1 MSLDLIKKLNDTSVE
16 ERLLALAKIKD
27 SAPAPAKRDNDANNH
42 IHTIYSFSPYSPT
55 KAAYMAYMAGLTS
68 AGIMDHDSLSG
79 AKEFFKATEILG
91 LGSTCGVEV
100 RAKFNRRHWGKIN
113 HPDQEDCIY
122 MAAHGVPH
130 QNLDEFNAYLAPFR
144 AKREERNKKMCEK
157 INSKFSAFGI
167 NLDYEKDVQ
176 PLSMSALG
184 GSVTER
190 HLTFALSLKLEEKF
204 ARGEKLVEF
213 VEKDLGLA
221 VSGKARER
229 LLDKENDIYAYDLLG
244 VLKSD
249 TSFFYIDADEEMPD
263 AYEFIKVAK
272 SFGAIPAYAYLG
284 DVGDSVTGDK
294 RAQKF
299 EDDFLG
305 DLIVELKKAGIEA
318 IAYMP
323 TRNTLPQLER
333 LRNLC
338 AENELFEISG
348 EDVNSPR
355 QSFEC
360 KALARPEFSNLIT
373 STWALIGHEAISTE
387 KGTKFGMF
395 SPETKAKMPSLKERA
410 EYFASI
416 GRQTVANK

>member
-1 MSLDLIKKLNDTSVE
+1 MKDLIQKLNAECKE
-16 ERLLALAKIKD
+16 ERLEALREIVKIG
-27 SAPAPAKRDNDANNH
+27 PAPIKRENDANNH

-55 KAAYMAYMAGLTS
+55 KAAYMAYLAGLTS

-79 AKEFFKATEILG
+79 AEEFFEAAKILG

-130 QNLDEFNAYLAPFR
+130 QNIEAFNAYLAPFR
-144 AKREERNKKMCEK
+144 AKREERNRKMCEK
-157 INSKFSAFGI
+157 INARFSAFDVV
-167 NLDYEKDVQ
+167 LDYERDVQ
-176 PLSMSALG
+176 PLSMSREG

-204 ARGEKLVEF
+204 GRGEKLVDF
-213 VEKDLGLA
+213 IEKDLGLA
-221 VSGKARER
+221 VAGKARER

-299 EDDFLG
+299 EDDFL
-305 DLIVELKKAGIEA
+305 DELIVELKKAGIEA

-323 TRNTLPQLER
+323 TRNTLAQLER
-333 LRNLC
+333 LRKLC
-338 AENELFEISG
+338 KENDLFEISG

-360 KALARPEFSNLIT
+360 KALARPEFANLIV
-373 STWALIGHEAISTE
+373 STWALIGHEALSTE
-387 KGTKFGMF
+387 CGVDSGMF
-395 SPETKAKMPSLKERA
+395 SGDTKAKMPSLRERA
-410 EYFASI
+410 DFYASVGKRSVI
-416 GRQTVANK
+416 RK